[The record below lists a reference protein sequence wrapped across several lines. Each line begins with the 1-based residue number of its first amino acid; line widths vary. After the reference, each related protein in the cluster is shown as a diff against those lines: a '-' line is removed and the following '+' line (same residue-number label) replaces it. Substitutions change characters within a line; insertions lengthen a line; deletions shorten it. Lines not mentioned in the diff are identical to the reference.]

1 MNNKTVTI
9 HVFLDWTISTNN
21 ITDNSLKRW
30 QVFCIN
36 NNTYCISFDRLQRL
50 LSHSFE
56 IFIPMWKTNLEHTK
70 SLAFSVFQSLLFPL
84 FLVSMICNAQREVR
98 VRASEWNSSGWF
110 RVSACCCPACH
121 SSSEPHPAKNV
132 GPTSFLCG
140 SLPDQWEHLCC
151 QYWVYDSQP
160 NSWSFIYQGITTQNC
175 KPPSLPLAFSFFRN
189 TQTYI
194 YTCACCCVSFH
205 SRTEIYIWTM
215 CVFV

>member
-160 NSWSFIYQGITTQNC
+160 NSWSFIYQGITT
-175 KPPSLPLAFSFFRN
+175 SLLPFLLLFLSLGIHRH
-189 TQTYI
+189 TYI
-194 YTCACCCVSFH
+194 LVHVAVFLSTHAQKYIYEPCVYLFN
-205 SRTEIYIWTM
+205 
-215 CVFV
+215 